1 MELCKFGIHEELL
14 KIAIANLD
22 NLNETLNIVKNKFK
36 WDLFEVIYNINF
48 IYNLKLLSFNF

>member
-36 WDLFEVIYNINF
+36 
-48 IYNLKLLSFNF
+48 